1 MEAKPAP
8 SASLPALPEGTV
20 LVGDYR
26 IKRVLG
32 AGGFGITYLADE
44 QALGRLVTIKE
55 YFPAEF
61 AARRNRSAVP
71 RSRDVADDYQ
81 WGLDRFIEEAQT
93 LARFDHANVV
103 RVHRYFRANDT
114 AYMVLKFEEGGSF
127 KAWLKDLKRAPR
139 QAELD
144 TMIAPLLD
152 ALEIIHAADFLHRDI
167 APDNIMVRKDGSPVL
182 IDFGSARGAMASQ
195 SRTVSALVKPGYS
208 PYEQYATS
216 GANQGPWTDIYAL
229 GATLYHAITGKRP
242 PDAPS
247 RVVKDEYV
255 PAREAASGSY
265 RDTFLEAID
274 EALRIEIGERPE
286 RIADWRKA
294 LFAADPARKPE
305 RLVPRQP
312 LARKPGRLQK
322 SEASASAGA
331 RRAGPAAALAAA
343 TSVPPSLVPAP
354 PDAPQ
359 PKGQLLD
366 FIEALRKYRP
376 ASAAKAAKAILA
388 PAKAAPAPAQTPPA
402 AGKSVPVPEHRK
414 PGHRKQE
421 GKVAAAPAE
430 KPLPPDGRPP
440 DDRLRAAPAALR
452 PAPSA
457 SFAADAGAP
466 KVDRPPQR
474 SAPEPSPRR
483 SRRLRFIPSRRWRIG
498 IARVAAAVAV
508 ATLAVTYQE
517 HVLRSASHPGAAS
530 EVAGSAPFLQLVGHL
545 GPVIAVVSG
554 DEGRWIVSAGTD
566 ATVRVW
572 SGTSGALV
580 RTIELSEGAVTAF
593 AVDERRALVGH
604 RGGTIVLWDL
614 EDGARLAT
622 VQHGT
627 DAITSLAFLGKGFVA
642 ARQDGSVA
650 LFEAAEQATPAALL
664 DSEEGGGRLIA
675 AAHNRSL
682 FVSGGTDRTL
692 RIWKAPGPRLTR
704 TYGVLAEDVTAID
717 IAPDAG
723 SVASGGSDGLVRI
736 WPNPALRPL
745 RGRTVQTLK
754 AHDGGVAAV
763 ALGPSGT
770 LATAGADG
778 SVKVWSL
785 RPAPVARS
793 LASGQVRTLS
803 FSRDGRRVFAG
814 GEDGLIRVWTLTSLP
829 AMGAI

>member
-1 MEAKPAP
+1 M
-8 SASLPALPEGTV
+8 
-20 LVGDYR
+20 
-26 IKRVLG
+26 
-32 AGGFGITYLADE
+32 
-44 QALGRLVTIKE
+44 
-55 YFPAEF
+55 
-61 AARRNRSAVP
+61 
-71 RSRDVADDYQ
+71 
-81 WGLDRFIEEAQT
+81 
-93 LARFDHANVV
+93 

-114 AYMVLKFEEGGSF
+114 AYMVLHFEEGGSF
-127 KAWLKDLKRAPR
+127 KAWLKGLKRAPR

-144 TMIAPLLD
+144 KMVAPLLD
-152 ALEIIHAADFLHRDI
+152 ALEIIHNADFLHRDI

-255 PAREAASGSY
+255 PAREAAAGSH
-265 RDTFLEAID
+265 RDTFLDAID
-274 EALRIEIGERPE
+274 KALRIEISERPQ
-286 RIADWRKA
+286 RIADWRSA
-294 LFAADPARKPE
+294 LFAPDPARKPE
-305 RLVPRQP
+305 RLVARQP
-312 LARKPGRLQK
+312 LTRKLGGLQK
-322 SEASASAGA
+322 TDASASAGSGG
-331 RRAGPAAALAAA
+331 GPAAAAASS
-343 TSVPPSLVPAP
+343 TPVPASPVPAP
-354 PDAPQ
+354 PDTPQ

-366 FIEALRKYRP
+366 FIEALKRYRP
-376 ASAAKAAKAILA
+376 AASTPKAASSGQKAAKTAQA
-388 PAKAAPAPAQTPPA
+388 PGQK
-402 AGKSVPVPEHRK
+402 KKKV
-414 PGHRKQE
+414 
-421 GKVAAAPAE
+421 VAAAPAE
-430 KPLPPDGRPP
+430 QPHPPDIR
-440 DDRLRAAPAALR
+440 REAPAVPVPAPAPPPSAPPVAAGAPPLTGPV
-452 PAPSA
+452 PAPSP
-457 SFAADAGAP
+457 G
-466 KVDRPPQR
+466 
-474 SAPEPSPRR
+474 PRR
-483 SRRLRFIPSRRWRIG
+483 RRRVRLIPSRRWRTG

-508 ATLAVTYQE
+508 ASLAVIYQE
-517 HVLRSASHPGAAS
+517 HVLRSASHPGSAS
-530 EVAGSAPFLQLVGHL
+530 EVAASAPFMQLVGHR
-545 GPVIAVVSG
+545 GPVIAVASG
-554 DEGRWIVSAGTD
+554 DQGRWIVSAGAD
-566 ATVRVW
+566 ATVRLW
-572 SGTSGALV
+572 SGTSGSLV

-604 RGGTIVLWDL
+604 QGGTIVLWDL
-614 EDGARLAT
+614 EAGERLAT
-622 VQHGT
+622 VKHGT
-627 DAITSLAFLGKGFVA
+627 EAITSLAFLGEGFVA

-675 AAHNRSL
+675 AAHTRSL
-682 FVSGGTDRTL
+682 FVSSGADRTL

-704 TYGVLAEDVTAID
+704 TYGVLAEDITAID

-723 SVASGGSDGLVRI
+723 NVASGGSDGMVRI

-745 RGRTVQTLK
+745 RARTVQTLK

-763 ALGPSGT
+763 ALGPPGM

-814 GEDGLIRVWTLTSLP
+814 GEDGLIRVWSLTLLP